1 MKIAIEI
8 VDLPIQNGDF
18 HVIFNSYVSLPE
30 GNDGWSN
37 KPSVYNDKRIK
48 KGYYTVPILSVI
60 YHYFGST
67 PQFINQG
74 LINPGLAL
82 INPVTLGLGIETSI
96 YNLYNYIIYIYTW
109 NIICV

>member
-1 MKIAIEI
+1 M
-8 VDLPIQNGDF
+8 
-18 HVIFNSYVSLPE
+18 VIFNSYVSLPE

-37 KPSVYNDKRIK
+37 KPSVYNDK

-82 INPVTLGLGIETSI
+82 INPVALGLGIETSI
-96 YNLYNYIIYIYTW
+96 YNLLYDYIIYTHAISYVYNIYIYTFRYT
-109 NIICV
+109 VES

>member
-1 MKIAIEI
+1 M
-8 VDLPIQNGDF
+8 
-18 HVIFNSYVSLPE
+18 VIFNSYVSLPE

-37 KPSVYNDKRIK
+37 KPSVYNDK

-82 INPVTLGLGIETSI
+82 INPVALGLGIETSI
-96 YNLYNYIIYIYTW
+96 YNLLYDYIIYTHAISYVYNIYIYIYTFRYT
-109 NIICV
+109 VES